1 MYPTKVSARNFLIGL
16 VAVAVAVVLGYVALT
31 ANKGR
36 LPGTPAVLVR
46 AAFHDIGQL
55 QVGSQ
60 VRQNGI
66 GIGQVSAIELVDGTP
81 VVTMEVQD
89 GVPMYRNGY
98 AGIWDQSAL
107 QQKHVELRAGTPD
120 AGLLGNQVLPADQTE
135 SSHDLTTLLS
145 VFDPVTRDGLRTTL
159 NELGGGLFGSGPGL
173 NRFVAT
179 LPDDVAHFGTL
190 GATLA
195 SARTDLPGL
204 LTSAE
209 RLSERFTG
217 RERQITELLAQ
228 TDTTLRA
235 LEVDAGKPLS
245 DTLDRLPGTLTA
257 ARAALRDAGPPVA
270 DVSAATGVLRS
281 GAGALGRSTPDL
293 RGVFRESPE
302 PLDSVPPVVEDAK
315 PAVTELSDTFA
326 DARPFTG
333 KTRDALTSVA
343 TPLGVFAPYGPDANT
358 FVFNASSALGGH
370 DGWEH
375 HLRVMLAAPGAT
387 AALGN
392 QIKDTIDPYPA
403 PGEAHRQQDPSG
415 GQIPGR

>member
-1 MYPTKVSARNFLIGL
+1 MYPTKVAAVNFLIGL

-36 LPGTPAVLVR
+36 LPGTPAVVVR
-46 AAFHDIGQL
+46 AAFNDIGQL

-66 GIGQVSAIELVDGTP
+66 GIGQVSSIDLVDGTP
-81 VVTMEVQD
+81 VVTMEVQG
-89 GVPMYRNGY
+89 GVPMYRDGY

-107 QQKHVELRAGTPD
+107 QQKHVELRAGTPE
-120 AGLLGNQVLPADQTE
+120 AGLLGAQVLPTGQTE

-145 VFDPVTRDGLRTTL
+145 VFDPPTRNGLHTTL
-159 NELGGGLFGSGPGL
+159 DELGGGLFGSGPGL

-195 SARTDLPGL
+195 SDRTDLPGL
-204 LTSAE
+204 LTSAD
-209 RLSERFTG
+209 RLSERLTG
-217 RERQITELLAQ
+217 REHQITELLAQ
-228 TDTTLRA
+228 TDSTLRA

-257 ARAALRDAGPPVA
+257 ARAALHDAGPPLA
-270 DVSAATGVLRS
+270 DVSAATAQLRT

-293 RGVFRESPE
+293 RGVLRESPK
-302 PLDSVPPVVEDAK
+302 PLDSVSPVVDDAK
-315 PAVTELSDTFA
+315 PAVTELGHTLV
-326 DARPFTG
+326 DARPFTE
-333 KTRDALTSVA
+333 KTRDALSSVA
-343 TPLGVFAPYGPDANT
+343 TPLGVFAPYGPDANS
-358 FVFNASSALGGH
+358 FLFNASSALGGH

-375 HLRVMLAAPGAT
+375 HLRVMIAVPNIT

-392 QIKDTIDPYPA
+392 QIKDTTDPYPA
-403 PGEAHRQQDPSG
+403 PGEAFRQQDPSG